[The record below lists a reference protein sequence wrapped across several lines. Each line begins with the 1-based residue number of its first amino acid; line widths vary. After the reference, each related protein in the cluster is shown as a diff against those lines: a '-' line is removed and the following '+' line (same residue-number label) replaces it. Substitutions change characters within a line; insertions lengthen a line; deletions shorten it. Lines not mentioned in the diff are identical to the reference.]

1 MDGGGRADG
10 GVTCQHGLVNA
21 NEVLFVGDSWV
32 RIPGTQPLDTRVR
45 DLARAAGAI
54 GPTEDY
60 VDLAVGG
67 TTIAAIASQYNTQ
80 EAGATK
86 VRVLV
91 MDGGGWDTI
100 LAGGSDASV
109 TSVVN
114 TFTQHLAKVASDGT
128 AQHIVYFLYPE
139 LQTIPGVAALRPG
152 VRQACSDSTVPCDF
166 LDLQLSW
173 PNHPE
178 YTAADGIDASDS
190 GAKLIADQIWAI
202 MQLNCIAQ

>member
-1 MDGGGRADG
+1 MRASASVVWIAGLAVAFIAVASCGGKVIRLGNATTGTGGGSATGMDGGGGADG
-10 GVTCQHGLVNA
+10 GGTCQHGLVKA

-60 VDLAVGG
+60 VDLAAGG
-67 TTIAAIASQYNTQ
+67 TTIATIASQYNTQ

-86 VRVLV
+86 VKVLV

-109 TSVVN
+109 TGVVN

-128 AQHIVYFLYPE
+128 VQHIVYFLYPE
-139 LQTIPGVAALRPG
+139 LPDHLGSGRLAAGRAAG
-152 VRQACSDSTVPCDF
+152 VR
-166 LDLQLSW
+166 
-173 PNHPE
+173 
-178 YTAADGIDASDS
+178 G
-190 GAKLIADQIWAI
+190 
-202 MQLNCIAQ
+202 